1 MKKLSKPTRKI
12 PTVRS
17 GLNIET
23 IPDMLERSAEEY
35 RDSVAFLTPRNGN
48 IYILTY
54 GQAIEYIKRLSRYL
68 RDELGLG
75 KGDHIAILGGNSPEW
90 AISYFSIAYIGAV
103 AIPLDARAS
112 ADLYKSILR
121 FSSAKAIIISGSH
134 LSDIRPIENEL
145 DELKHVIPMEGF
157 DEIYNKYSKGISAEN
172 ISADDTIE
180 ILFTSGTTGDPK
192 GVILTHRN
200 IMSNVDDVYRIIEF
214 TNDDRAFSILPI
226 HHCYECTMGL
236 LTPFYNGMS
245 IFYARGLKPNEVIE
259 DLKTARP
266 TIWLNTPLILE
277 KLLLRINRELS
288 NQKGIKRLA
297 TKFLSKRSIGNRI
310 RQNLGLDRIRL
321 IVSGGAALPVWVSKG
336 LEELGFPILQG
347 YGLSE
352 ASPLISVNPPSRPIN
367 ESIGMIIPSD
377 EAEIRDIDSE
387 GNGEIVARGPN
398 IMKGYYMNEDA
409 TREVLTPDGW
419 LMTGDIGYFDEE
431 GYLYITGR
439 KKFVIVTKGG
449 KNVFP
454 EEIEEKLTKSPYV
467 EEALVFSPDD
477 KTIQAIIYPN
487 LDEVRETLKGIGKD
501 SSVENIWGLIRLD
514 VKKINEDLEAYKRI
528 SHFAIRFEEFPK
540 TTTRKI
546 KRHLFRTMDLK
557 SGIGIKVI

>member
-75 KGDHIAILGGNSPEW
+75 KGDHIAILGSNSPEW

-121 FSSAKAIIISGSH
+121 FSSAKAIIISGSY

-145 DELKHVIPMEGF
+145 DELKHVIPMESF

-192 GVILTHRN
+192 GVILTNRN

-214 TNDDRAFSILPI
+214 TNEDRAFSILPI

-398 IMKGYYMNEDA
+398 IMKGYYRNEDA

-419 LMTGDIGYFDEE
+419 LITGDIGYFDEE

-487 LDEVRETLKGIGKD
+487 LDEVREALKGIGKD

-557 SGIGIKVI
+557 SGIKVI

>member
-23 IPDMLERSAEEY
+23 IPDMLERSTEEY
-35 RDSVAFLTPRNGN
+35 RDSVAFLIPRNGN
-48 IYILTY
+48 IYSLTY
-54 GQAIEYIKRLSRYL
+54 GQALEYIKRLSRYL

-75 KGDHIAILGGNSPEW
+75 RGDCIAILGDNSPEW

-103 AIPLDARAS
+103 AVPLDARAS
-112 ADLYKSILR
+112 ANLYKSILS
-121 FSSAKAIIISGSH
+121 FSSAKAIILSGSH
-134 LSDIRPIENEL
+134 LSDIRSMEEDDL
-145 DELKHVIPMEGF
+145 DELKHIVPMESF
-157 DEIYNKYSKGISAEN
+157 DEIYNKYSKGVSAEN
-172 ISADDTIE
+172 ISADDIME

-245 IFYARGLKPNEVIE
+245 IFYARGLKPNEMIE
-259 DLKTARP
+259 DLNAAHP

-277 KLLLRINRELS
+277 KLILRINRELS
-288 NQKGIKRLA
+288 NQRGIKRLA
-297 TKFLSKRSIGNRI
+297 TKLLPKGFIGNRI

-321 IVSGGAALPVWVSKG
+321 IVSGGAALPLWVSKG

-352 ASPLISVNPPSRPIN
+352 ASPLISVNPPSKPIN

-377 EAEIRDIDSE
+377 EVEIRDIDSE

-398 IMKGYYMNEDA
+398 IMKGYYRNEDA
-409 TREVLTPDGW
+409 TKEVLTPDGW

-454 EEIEEKLTKSPYV
+454 EEIEERLTKSAYI

-477 KTIQAIIYPN
+477 KTIQAVIYPN
-487 LDEVRETLKGIGKD
+487 LDEVREALNGIGKD
-501 SSVENIWGLIRLD
+501 PSVENIWGLIRLD
-514 VKKINEDLEAYKRI
+514 VKKINEGLESYKRI
-528 SHFAIRFEEFPK
+528 SHFAIRFDEFPK

-546 KRHLFRTMDLK
+546 KRHLFKTVDLK
-557 SGIGIKVI
+557 SGIKVI

>member
-1 MKKLSKPTRKI
+1 M
-12 PTVRS
+12 
-17 GLNIET
+17 
-23 IPDMLERSAEEY
+23 
-35 RDSVAFLTPRNGN
+35 
-48 IYILTY
+48 
-54 GQAIEYIKRLSRYL
+54 
-68 RDELGLG
+68 
-75 KGDHIAILGGNSPEW
+75 
-90 AISYFSIAYIGAV
+90 
-103 AIPLDARAS
+103 
-112 ADLYKSILR
+112 
-121 FSSAKAIIISGSH
+121 
-134 LSDIRPIENEL
+134 EN
-145 DELKHVIPMEGF
+145 F
-157 DEIYNKYSKGISAEN
+157 DEICNKYSNAISIEN
-172 ISADDTIE
+172 VSADDVIE

-214 TNDDRAFSILPI
+214 TKDDRAFSILPI

-236 LTPFYNGMS
+236 LTPLYNGMS
-245 IFYARGLKPNEVIE
+245 VFYARSLKPNEMIE

-288 NQKGIKRLA
+288 NQKGIKGLI
-297 TKFLSKRSIGNRI
+297 TKFLSKKFIGNRVK
-310 RQNLGLDRIRL
+310 QNLGLDRIRL
-321 IVSGGAALPVWVSKG
+321 IVSGGAALPVWVSRG

-352 ASPLISVNPPSRPIN
+352 ASPLISVNPPSKPSN

-377 EAEIRDIDSE
+377 EVEIRDIDSE

-398 IMKGYYMNEDA
+398 IMKGYYGNENA
-409 TREVLTPDGW
+409 TKEVLTPDEW
-419 LMTGDIGYFDEE
+419 LMTGDVGYFNEE

-449 KNVFP
+449 KSVFP
-454 EEIEEKLTKSPYV
+454 EEIEEKLTKSAYI

-477 KTIQAIIYPN
+477 KTIQAVIYPN
-487 LDEVRETLKGIGKD
+487 LDEVRDVLGSIGKELSD
-501 SSVENIWGLIRLD
+501 ENIWELIRSD
-514 VKKINEDLEAYKRI
+514 IKKANENLEAYKRI

-546 KRHLFRTMDLK
+546 KRYLFRTLDLR
-557 SGIGIKVI
+557 SGIKVIRD